1 MAGPGYDPDP
11 MVAKLNLPDAKP
23 YKSDP
28 KTICSSS
35 EDMLKALTA
44 YQADID
50 KMTAALKQ
58 NISKPK
64 NERLKYTLRFDL
76 TSAVLGVETTQTC
89 QDSRTALSVQCYCN
103 GD

>member
-64 NERLKYTLRFDL
+64 NERLKYTCLL
-76 TSAVLGVETTQTC
+76 YTSPSPRDGLL
-89 QDSRTALSVQCYCN
+89 SRMPSSA
-103 GD
+103 